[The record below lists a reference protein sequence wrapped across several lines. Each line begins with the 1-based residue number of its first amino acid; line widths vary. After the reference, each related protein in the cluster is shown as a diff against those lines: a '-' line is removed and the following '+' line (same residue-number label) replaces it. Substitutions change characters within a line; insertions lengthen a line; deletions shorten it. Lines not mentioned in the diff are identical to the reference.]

1 MRYRPPSARK
11 KTDWKALE
19 GSTRTAD
26 GEATSLVAYLI
37 SGPLV
42 YGGLGYFLDRWL
54 GTAFLAGLGALLGIC
69 LALYVVW
76 LRYGRR

>member
-1 MRYRPPSARK
+1 MRYRPPSARQQ
-11 KTDWKALE
+11 TDWKALE
-19 GSTRTAD
+19 GSARTSD
-26 GEATSLVAYLI
+26 GEATSIIAYLI

-42 YGGLGYFLDRWL
+42 YGGLGYLLDRWL
-54 GTAFLAGLGALLGIC
+54 DTRFLVGVGVLVGMA